1 MNANLKRLLRRMA
14 GMLLIATGVFLIA
27 RVLLVQ
33 AHPWKEPLA
42 AVFLWGPPQQLSPA
56 GETAATFPVIGT
68 GGNNVV
74 YVAWCGQIADQYDPF
89 YKCSTDGGH
98 TWPASATSISPSDTR
113 SSALDLAVDSHG
125 GLHFAW
131 VEILGPTA
139 YQLYYNYNVANT
151 TMITESQNEIVPAI
165 AVTSD
170 RVHVIWEDSPAI
182 GGDRIY
188 YSNKSLSGGTWLSA
202 AAIAAH
208 DSLLQYPDLVPDAS
222 GNLYA
227 VWSQQ
232 YPVSSTIYLSKRR
245 ATDGTWLT
253 PVELITG
260 GGALTTSNGRP
271 SVAVDGQNV
280 YAVWGE
286 RVSDAEQYIDFAK
299 SGNGGSSWT
308 AQERIFGPVRTQV
321 PGFVE
326 APRIAVDSQGR
337 LHVVGHWTPG
347 TYSADEIFYS
357 YSEDGGD
364 NWWLEPLPSE
374 HSDSNVSRS
383 QYEHSQTP
391 SFVVEGTTVHVVWSE
406 DKDSQFVYYTYG
418 NPSLGGVYLPVILKS
433 H

>member
-1 MNANLKRLLRRMA
+1 MNTNLKRLLRRMA
-14 GMLLIATGVFLIA
+14 GMLLVATGVFLIA
-27 RVLLVQ
+27 KILLVQ
-33 AHPWKEPLA
+33 AHPWNGPLA

-56 GETAATFPVIGT
+56 GETAANFPVVGAV
-68 GGNNVV
+68 GNHV
-74 YVAWCGQIADQYDPF
+74 YVAWCGQTANQHDPF
-89 YKCSTDGGH
+89 YKRSTDGGR
-98 TWPASATSISPSDTR
+98 TWPASATTIFSSIGTR
-113 SSALDLAVDSHG
+113 SSALDLAVDSQG

-131 VEILGPTA
+131 IEILGPTA
-139 YQLYYNYNVANT
+139 YQLYYNYNGANT
-151 TMITESQNEIVPAI
+151 TMITESQNELVPAI

-170 RVHVIWEDSPAI
+170 RVHVIWEEAI
-182 GGDRIY
+182 PSEERIY
-188 YSNKSLSGGTWLSA
+188 YSHKSLSGGTWLSA
-202 AAIAAH
+202 AAIAVH
-208 DSLLQYPDLVPDAS
+208 DYPLQHPDLVPDAS

-253 PVELITG
+253 PVELIKG
-260 GGALTTSNGRP
+260 SGALTTSNGHP

-286 RVSDAEQYIDFAK
+286 RVSANEQYIDFVR
-299 SGNGGSSWT
+299 SGDGGSSWT
-308 AQERIFGPVRTQV
+308 AQRRILGPMKSQV
-321 PGFVE
+321 PGFFE
-326 APRIAVDSQGR
+326 SPRIAVDSQGR
-337 LHVVGHWTPG
+337 VHVVGHWTPG
-347 TYSADEIFYS
+347 GWSADEIFYS
-357 YSEDGGD
+357 YSEDEGD
-364 NWWLEPLPSE
+364 NWWLSPQPSE

-418 NPSLGGVYLPVILKS
+418 NPSLGSIYLPVILKS